1 MIKIDFTK
9 TDGTY
14 TFNDAIWLEDEHTL
28 SVDDIDEMQQAR
40 FDAWLAVI
48 TAPSVDD
55 VLDTVEE

>member
-1 MIKIDFTK
+1 MLKIDFEK

-14 TFNDAIWLEDEHTL
+14 TLVDAIYLPDDHKL
-28 SVDDIDEMQQAR
+28 SDKEIEAIKQKRCDD
-40 FDAWLAVI
+40 WLAII